1 MAATIALEMI
11 GPMPGTLINRSQP
24 ASWRA
29 MVSISFDKPSTRAS
43 SRRQSQA
50 RSSTMRTMRGDR
62 TSDGM
67 ARMRGSS
74 ARKKRIP

>member
-29 MVSISFDKPSTRAS
+29 MVSISFDKPLDPLIEPAPVAGQIFDNADHA
-43 SRRQSQA
+43 RRQDIWRHGQDA
-50 RSSTMRTMRGDR
+50 RQFG
-62 TSDGM
+62 
-67 ARMRGSS
+67 A
-74 ARKKRIP
+74 